1 MAKYDNE
8 GSRSRIKI
16 IVVGMIIIILACV
29 MVAASITLAPIM
41 RDMGAQSLADSVLA
55 RANQCYAIEGIY
67 PSSLSYLEE
76 NYGLVVNR
84 NDYVVVYESFADNVA
99 PKVMVTPKG

>member
-1 MAKYDNE
+1 MSSYDDRRSSSPFKAVIVIALIVAIACTFAI
-8 GSRSRIKI
+8 GST
-16 IVVGMIIIILACV
+16 L
-29 MVAASITLAPIM
+29 LAPVM

-55 RANQCYAIEGIY
+55 RANQCYAIEGVY

-84 NDYVVVYESFADNVA
+84 SDYVVVYESFADNVA